1 MQYSLTANGEYTA
14 AIPTATNAG
23 SYTVWYRVVG
33 DANHTNV
40 NATAIANVVISPKPL
55 TDAAITVA
63 DQTYSGSALTPA
75 VTVKDGETTLT
86 SGTDYT
92 VSYTDNTNVGT
103 ATVTVT
109 YKGNYSGSQ
118 TATFAITAKSI
129 SDVAVTVA
137 DQTYT
142 GSALTPT
149 VTVKD
154 GDKTLVLDTD
164 YTVAYADNINA
175 GTAGVTITG
184 AGNYTGTKAASFTI
198 KQATPT
204 GAPTYTLIAESGK
217 TLTDAA
223 LTLSGST
230 LSPNAGTLVWVDDDG
245 STLENDT
252 IVEADTAY
260 KWCFTPTDSNNYT
273 TLTGLVMLYN
283 ASGISEIVNV
293 ADDINAVP
301 DTLKGD
307 SSLNTP
313 EKIKTEMQGKLTAE
327 NSRLTASNTVFM
339 DVTMTIID
347 GNGTVRSAK
356 ASDLVDGKITVL
368 LPFPEA
374 VKASYSKYN
383 FTVAHM
389 ITMAGLSGVQ
399 VGDVEF
405 PAVTVTADGLQVTL
419 TGLSPVAVSYT
430 ETSSSG
436 SSSGRRHYTSS
447 IPAITAEK
455 TSDKAASATDY
466 TSGIYGLT
474 FRSTASYASFK
485 GVQVDGKTLAAENY
499 IVEEG
504 TIEVYLKA
512 AYLQTLATGKHTV
525 TILSSE
531 GNASMNFTIGGVT
544 TSPGTFDA
552 GITMYVAM
560 ATASVTGMAWLG
572 KKRED

>member
-1 MQYSLTANGEYTA
+1 MAYENNTTAGTAGVTVNYTGNYSGTQTAHFT
-14 AIPTATNAG
+14 
-23 SYTVWYRVVG
+23 
-33 DANHTNV
+33 
-40 NATAIANVVISPKPL
+40 ISAKSIS
-55 TDAAITVA
+55 DVAVTVA
-63 DQTYSGSALTPA
+63 EQTYTGSALTPA
-75 VTVKDGETTLT
+75 VTVKDGE
-86 SGTDYT
+86 
-92 VSYTDNTNVGT
+92 
-103 ATVTVT
+103 
-109 YKGNYSGSQ
+109 
-118 TATFAITAKSI
+118 
-129 SDVAVTVA
+129 
-137 DQTYT
+137 
-142 GSALTPT
+142 
-149 VTVKD
+149 
-154 GDKTLVLDTD
+154 KTLVLDTD
-164 YTVAYADNINA
+164 YTVAYENNTNA

-184 AGNYTGTKAASFTI
+184 TGNYNGTATANFTI
-198 KQATPT
+198 EKAVPT
-204 GAPTYTLIAESGK
+204 GAPKYTLITESGK

-230 LSPNAGTLVWVDDDG
+230 LSPNAGTLVWLDDDG
-245 STLENDT
+245 NTLENDT

-260 KWCFTPTDSNNYT
+260 KWLFTPENTNYAP
-273 TLTGLVMLYN
+273 LSGLVMLYN

-293 ADDINAVP
+293 ADDIDAVP
-301 DTLKGD
+301 DTLKGN

-313 EKIKTEMQGKLTAE
+313 EKIKTEMQGKLTAK
-327 NSRLTASNTVFM
+327 SSKLTASNTVFM
-339 DVTMTIID
+339 DVTMTIIG

-531 GNASMNFTIGGVT
+531 GNASMDFTIGGVSN
-544 TSPGTFDA
+544 SPRTFDA
-552 GITMYVAM
+552 GIAMYVAM